1 MSKLLIKNIKGLV
14 GAFENT
20 PSVQTG
26 KEMDRFPVIENA
38 FLAIENDR
46 IVAFGNM
53 DDWGGITDW
62 RDLQV
67 IDAEGRFVFPSYCD
81 SHTHVVFAG
90 SRETEFEDR
99 IAGLS
104 YEEIATK
111 GGGILNSAARLA
123 SATEEELYEAAKT
136 RIKELIK
143 LGTGALEI
151 KSGYGLSV
159 ESELKM
165 LRVIKRL
172 KAELPI
178 PIKATFL
185 GAHAI
190 PKAYKEN
197 RSAYIDLIINDML
210 PKIAEEN
217 LADYVDVFCEK
228 NYFTTTEMDAILKAA
243 SLSGLLPK
251 VHVNQFNA
259 IGGIATA
266 IKHKAVSVDHL
277 EVLNDED
284 IDLLKSH
291 KHTMAT
297 FLPSCSFF
305 IDLPYGPARTL
316 QKHEIPFALASDYN
330 PGSTPS
336 GNMNFVVSL
345 ACIHQKISPQAAFC
359 ASTLH
364 GAYAM
369 QIQDNYGSINVGKKA
384 NVFITKPMPSL
395 AYLPYHFANN
405 LVDCVILN
413 GKIINQETTTLL
425 S

>member
-111 GGGILNSAARLA
+111 GGGILNSAAHLA

-190 PKAYKEN
+190 PKAY
-197 RSAYIDLIINDML
+197 
-210 PKIAEEN
+210 
-217 LADYVDVFCEK
+217 
-228 NYFTTTEMDAILKAA
+228 
-243 SLSGLLPK
+243 
-251 VHVNQFNA
+251 
-259 IGGIATA
+259 
-266 IKHKAVSVDHL
+266 
-277 EVLNDED
+277 
-284 IDLLKSH
+284 
-291 KHTMAT
+291 
-297 FLPSCSFF
+297 
-305 IDLPYGPARTL
+305 
-316 QKHEIPFALASDYN
+316 
-330 PGSTPS
+330 
-336 GNMNFVVSL
+336 
-345 ACIHQKISPQAAFC
+345 
-359 ASTLH
+359 
-364 GAYAM
+364 
-369 QIQDNYGSINVGKKA
+369 
-384 NVFITKPMPSL
+384 
-395 AYLPYHFANN
+395 
-405 LVDCVILN
+405 
-413 GKIINQETTTLL
+413 
-425 S
+425 